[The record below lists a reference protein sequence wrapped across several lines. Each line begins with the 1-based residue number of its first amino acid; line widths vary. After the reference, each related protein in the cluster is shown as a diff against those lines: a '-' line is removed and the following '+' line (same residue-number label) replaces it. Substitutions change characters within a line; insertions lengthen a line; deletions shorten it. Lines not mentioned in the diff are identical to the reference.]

1 MAKRRAPVHILPSIN
16 IVGRLGFGRVVLT
29 TVAVYAIIY
38 SIMFPFENRPRVMS
52 CVPVAAI

>member
-16 IVGRLGFGRVVLT
+16 IVGCLGPGRVVLT

-38 SIMFPFENRPRVMS
+38 SIMFPFENRPRVM
-52 CVPVAAI
+52 PVAAV